1 MLKHNAGLTN
11 SHPYASTPIEWPFQL
26 KGISFWTNND
36 AQQQI
41 YMIGN
46 VFGAWGSVAALSIF
60 AGIWGADQL
69 SRRRGQEPIEDRKW
83 GRLTRLLRSLYLQML
98 DIECTT
104 QSASL

>member
-36 AQQQI
+36 KQEQI

-46 VFGAWGSVAALSIF
+46 VFGAWLSIAAISIF

-69 SRRRGQEPIEDRKW
+69 SRRRGQEPIEDRE
-83 GRLTRLLRSLYLQML
+83 LIINEQA
-98 DIECTT
+98 IT
-104 QSASL
+104 QIVA